1 MRYCLQYPWWLPPQ
15 VAENAT
21 RADYAA
27 LFRRRV
33 KGLSERIY
41 VTEFGG
47 SLNAPNENYEQPAVP
62 GSFKSSPVNAYQGM
76 DDAVTALRQQGV
88 GVKGAFFCKTY
99 EYTWCTG
106 S

>member
-1 MRYCLQYPWWLPPQ
+1 M
-15 VAENAT
+15 
-21 RADYAA
+21 
-27 LFRRRV
+27 

-99 EYTWCTG
+99 EYT
-106 S
+106 